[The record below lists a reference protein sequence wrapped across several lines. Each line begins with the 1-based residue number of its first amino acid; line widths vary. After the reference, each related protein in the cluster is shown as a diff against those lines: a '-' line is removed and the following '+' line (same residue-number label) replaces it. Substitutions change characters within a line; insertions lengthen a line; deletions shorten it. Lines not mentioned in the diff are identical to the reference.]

1 MWAWRR
7 LVVLPCDPQWFH
19 QARGT
24 WEVWGAHQMLGHQY
38 ADAWYSCL
46 GAGVSGLSR
55 QDSVVV
61 EQLFLFNS
69 VYQGYSGVSC
79 PWHLASSL
87 PMGGRED
94 NGLGRATRVF
104 GGALGVGAAH
114 SGTSRQPRLWRPGS
128 GRFPCACVCLCL
140 FTQMPSLLLSPA

>member
-1 MWAWRR
+1 MWAWRC

-46 GAGVSGLSR
+46 GAGVSRLSR
-55 QDSVVV
+55 QNSVVV

-69 VYQGYSGVSC
+69 VYQGYSGVSW
-79 PWHLASSL
+79 PWHW
-87 PMGGRED
+87 P
-94 NGLGRATRVF
+94 
-104 GGALGVGAAH
+104 H
-114 SGTSRQPRLWRPGS
+114 
-128 GRFPCACVCLCL
+128 L
-140 FTQMPSLLLSPA
+140 FQWEEGKTVD